1 MVVDQ
6 RDSFNLDDRDRLPWL
21 EPADEVYEEASVSPA
36 RIAGLVV
43 AGVVLLSLIIGGG
56 WWLKNQSTADQGDVK
71 LIAAQGGP
79 YKVAINESDGKVFQ
93 GEGDAS
99 FAASEGEDNAGR
111 IDNSRLPEAPLANVS
126 RGSTTK
132 EESAKA
138 TPRPVKREIKASVSD
153 QTRAAPRTASA
164 AGTRVTAAIAGGGA
178 LIQLGAYGSN
188 AGAQEAWK
196 KFTKRFDYLVPLS
209 NMVEPVSVGG
219 QTLYRLRA
227 RTADS
232 AEATGL
238 CGKLRVAG
246 ESCMVVN

>member
-1 MVVDQ
+1 MVVDE

-21 EPADEVYEEASVSPA
+21 EPAEDFVEETVSPA
-36 RIAGLVV
+36 RIVGLVLV
-43 AGVVLLSLIIGGG
+43 GLALLALIVGGG
-56 WWLKNQSTADQGDVK
+56 WWLKNRDAGDEGDVK

-93 GEGDAS
+93 GEGDSS
-99 FAASEGEDNAGR
+99 FAASEGADSGGR
-111 IDNSRLPEAPLANVS
+111 IDNSRMPEAPLANVS

-132 EESAKA
+132 EEAAKPA
-138 TPRPVKREIKASVSD
+138 PKPMQREVKASVKD
-153 QTRAAPRTASA
+153 ETKRPVNAVAAPIQPASA
-164 AGTRVTAAIAGGGA
+164 GAGGGA

-196 KFTKRFDYLVPLS
+196 KFTKRFDYLATLT
-209 NMVEPVSVGG
+209 NTVEPVSVGG

-227 RTADS
+227 RATDS